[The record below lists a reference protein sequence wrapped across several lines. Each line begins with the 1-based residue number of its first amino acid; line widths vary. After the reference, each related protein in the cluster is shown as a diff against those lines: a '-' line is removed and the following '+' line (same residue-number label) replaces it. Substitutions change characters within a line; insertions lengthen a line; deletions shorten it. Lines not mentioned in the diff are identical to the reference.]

1 MKQTRRQRK
10 AKVASRLQVIPRP
23 CSKKTTR
30 IFKKQFARYVYE
42 ELYAPVKEAWGE
54 DIVKYEKGMF
64 ERKNVE

>member
-10 AKVASRLQVIPRP
+10 AKVVSRPQVIPRP
-23 CSKKTTR
+23 WSKKTTR

-42 ELYAPVKEAWGE
+42 ELYVPVKEAWGE

-64 ERKNVE
+64 ERSHVE